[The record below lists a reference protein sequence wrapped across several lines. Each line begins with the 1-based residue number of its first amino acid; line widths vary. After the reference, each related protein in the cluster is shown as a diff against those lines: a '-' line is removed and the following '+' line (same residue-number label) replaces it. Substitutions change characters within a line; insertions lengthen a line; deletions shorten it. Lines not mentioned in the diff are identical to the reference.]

1 MDVQVVIVVELAVLL
16 VFVAAAVVAFLDLGR
31 RVTAALRRI
40 EVHAEQDS
48 NETLPAIRAAVAD
61 VVTLVEGGR

>member
-16 VFVAAAVVAFLDLGR
+16 VFVAFLDLGR